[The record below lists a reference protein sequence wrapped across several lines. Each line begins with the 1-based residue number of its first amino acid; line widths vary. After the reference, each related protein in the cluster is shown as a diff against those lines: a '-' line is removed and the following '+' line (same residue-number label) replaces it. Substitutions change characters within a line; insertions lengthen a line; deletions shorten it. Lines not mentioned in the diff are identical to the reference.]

1 MRCINIP
8 FTRGGEFITLP
19 HSKCVI
25 QCIHNAIQAN
35 LRLPAMLKVFSSS
48 YKYLYS
54 FYIQTCITCA
64 IQYHLCVRDIS
75 YWCFQTSF
83 YGFTLRVNWTRRCVI
98 LARHIYF
105 SYNCYVFGMYRG
117 TEVEKYRLLKI
128 SIVHIWSVMYV
139 CLNSIEW
146 VCFTH
151 MYFIIFLYVL

>member
-1 MRCINIP
+1 MRCIKIP

-25 QCIHNAIQAN
+25 QCIHSTIQAN

-54 FYIQTCITCA
+54 FYTQTCITCA
-64 IQYHLCVRDIS
+64 IQYQSCVRDIS

-105 SYNCYVFGMYRG
+105 VRTIVTFLGCTAVLMW
-117 TEVEKYRLLKI
+117 K
-128 SIVHIWSVMYV
+128 SIVYSKSVLCIYGVKYMYV
-139 CLNSIEW
+139 
-146 VCFTH
+146 
-151 MYFIIFLYVL
+151 